1 MLGLRRGSEPYN
13 ALRLPRPIVDY
24 TVQNMARPREFDM
37 DAVLERATQVFWA
50 RGFEHASLD
59 ELCEAT
65 GLARSSLYAAF
76 GAKRDLYLS
85 ALARYEEGSAARIAA
100 ALEGRPVLEGVKAFL
115 DALIDS
121 IVAGPGRRGCFI
133 GNCAA
138 EMARLD
144 RGAAARV
151 RKSLGRIEAAFRDPL
166 ERAKARG
173 ELPAGSDI
181 GALARFLTAAIQG
194 LRLVGKAN
202 PDRTALEQIA
212 AVMLNCLPRR

>member
-1 MLGLRRGSEPYN
+1 
-13 ALRLPRPIVDY
+13 
-24 TVQNMARPREFDM
+24 MARPREFDP
-37 DAVLERATQVFWA
+37 DEVLERATQVFWN
-50 RGFEHASLD
+50 RGFEHSSLD

-76 GAKRDLYLS
+76 GDKRALYLR
-85 ALARYEEGSAARIAA
+85 ALARYEEGSVARIAA
-100 ALEGRPVLEGVKAFL
+100 ALAAGPPREGLRRFL
-115 DALIDS
+115 DGLIEA

-151 RKSLGRIEAAFRDPL
+151 RASLARIEAAFREGLDQA
-166 ERAKARG
+166 RARG
-173 ELPAGSDI
+173 ELPGRADTT
-181 GALARFLTAAIQG
+181 ALARFMTAGVQG

-202 PDRTALEQIA
+202 PDPEALRDIA
-212 AVMLNCLPRR
+212 ATMLRCLDFQGES

>member
-1 MLGLRRGSEPYN
+1 
-13 ALRLPRPIVDY
+13 
-24 TVQNMARPREFDM
+24 MARPREFDP
-37 DAVLERATQVFWA
+37 DEVLERATRVFWA
-50 RGFEHASLD
+50 KGFENASLD

-65 GLARSSLYAAF
+65 GLNRSSLYAAF

-85 ALARYEEGSAARIAA
+85 ALARYEDGSAARIAA
-100 ALEGRPVLEGVKAFL
+100 ALEGRPLRDGLKAFL
-115 DALIDS
+115 DSLIDS

-151 RKSLGRIEAAFRDPL
+151 RRSLERIEATFRAGL
-166 ERAKARG
+166 GKARARG
-173 ELPAGSDI
+173 ELPDDADP
-181 GALARFLTAAIQG
+181 GALARFLTAGIQG

-202 PDRTALEQIA
+202 PDRVALEQVA
-212 AVMLNCLPRR
+212 AIMLKCLYRR

>member
-1 MLGLRRGSEPYN
+1 MG
-13 ALRLPRPIVDY
+13 
-24 TVQNMARPREFDM
+24 RPREFDA
-37 DAVLERATQVFWA
+37 DVVLESATRVFWTK
-50 RGFEHASLD
+50 GFENTSLD
-59 ELCEAT
+59 DLCEAT
-65 GLARSSLYAAF
+65 GLNRSSLYAAF

-85 ALARYEEGSAARIAA
+85 ALARYEDGSAARIAS
-100 ALEGRPVLEGVKAFL
+100 ALQGRPIRQGVKDFL

-151 RKSLGRIEAAFRDPL
+151 RESFLRIESAFRAGLD
-166 ERAKARG
+166 EARARG
-173 ELPAGSDI
+173 ELAADADA
-181 GALARFLTAAIQG
+181 GALARFLTAGIQG

-202 PDRTALEQIA
+202 PDRKALEDIA
-212 AVMLNCLPRR
+212 AVMLRCLQN

>member
-1 MLGLRRGSEPYN
+1 
-13 ALRLPRPIVDY
+13 
-24 TVQNMARPREFDM
+24 MARPREFDA
-37 DAVLERATQVFWA
+37 DSVLESATRVFWT
-50 RGFEHASLD
+50 RGFENTSLD
-59 ELCEAT
+59 DLCEAT
-65 GLARSSLYAAF
+65 GLNRSSLYAAF

-85 ALARYEEGSAARIAA
+85 ALARYEDGSSARIAA
-100 ALEGRPVLEGVKAFL
+100 ALDGKPIRKGVKAFL

-151 RKSLGRIEAAFRDPL
+151 RRSLARIEAAFRDGL
-166 ERAKARG
+166 AGAQARG
-173 ELPAGSDI
+173 ELPPGSNS
-181 GALARFLTAAIQG
+181 AVLARFLTASIQG

-202 PDRTALEQIA
+202 PDRAALNDIA
-212 AVMLNCLPRR
+212 RTILRCLT

>member
-1 MLGLRRGSEPYN
+1 
-13 ALRLPRPIVDY
+13 
-24 TVQNMARPREFDM
+24 
-37 DAVLERATQVFWA
+37 VFWA
-50 RGFEHASLD
+50 KGFENASLD
-59 ELCEAT
+59 DLCDAT
-65 GLARSSLYAAF
+65 GLNRSSLYAAF

-85 ALARYEEGSAARIAA
+85 ALARYEDGAAARIAA
-100 ALEGRPVLEGVKAFL
+100 ALRGRPVREGVEAFL

-151 RKSLGRIEAAFRDPL
+151 RKSLERIEAAFRAGLD
-166 ERAKARG
+166 EARARG
-173 ELPAGSDI
+173 ELADDADT
-181 GALARFLTAAIQG
+181 GALARFLTAGVQG

-202 PDRTALEQIA
+202 PDRRGLEDIA
-212 AVMLNCLPRR
+212 AVMLRCLKT

>member
-1 MLGLRRGSEPYN
+1 
-13 ALRLPRPIVDY
+13 
-24 TVQNMARPREFDM
+24 MARPREFDP
-37 DAVLERATQVFWA
+37 DTALERATQVFWA
-50 RGFEHASLD
+50 KGFENASLD
-59 ELCEAT
+59 DLCDAT
-65 GLARSSLYAAF
+65 GLNRSSLYAAF

-85 ALARYEEGSAARIAA
+85 ALARYEDGSAARIAD
-100 ALEGRPVLEGVKAFL
+100 ALRVRPVGKGVKLFL

-151 RKSLGRIEAAFRDPL
+151 RKSLERIESAFRAGLDAA
-166 ERAKARG
+166 RARG
-173 ELPAGSDI
+173 ELADDADT
-181 GALARFLTAAIQG
+181 GALARFLTSGVQG

-202 PDRTALEQIA
+202 PDRRALEDIA
-212 AVMLNCLPRR
+212 AVMLRCLKT